1 MRALAAGVM
10 MAVLGCVQ
18 TLPAQEPPKPTVAE
32 QRTAEALAAL
42 RKAVDDA
49 NAASKV
55 LLVTFSADAGKAK
68 ANDAVLAVPA
78 TAGWIAR
85 HAVTHSVTDAR
96 LIRDLGGLSYT
107 VGDKI
112 DETKRLTQIA
122 GGDPLFF
129 SDGIIDLLDKRSS
142 IVVPNSPK
150 ADPRTTAGLG
160 SLALAMR
167 LDWTL
172 RSPVASE
179 SFRARHAAQLKPAP
193 WPGAGES
200 KAPSVLAALSAARA
214 LARDKQW
221 DQAANAYANAWW
233 ETGANTAAAP
243 VRLGPMAAEMALIV
257 QQAPAAKDRLLGL
270 RTEYARAMDVSDM
283 RQVHEYLIL
292 CRVVGDHEH
301 NLRFLDEATQNKSA
315 SAVLPPGDIMA
326 IDWMMPVCHW
336 NDPVAGVSKPGAWC
350 VQLLRQSE
358 RLAARKDAAQFAS
371 AAIYGRWLARLE
383 ASRRLA
389 WLLSSGQDQRADEL
403 RTTVLAAD
411 GSADMKRS
419 MVAACLAAG
428 QRRPWLSE
436 LLKGVDDEELAA
448 ELKK

>member
-1 MRALAAGVM
+1 
-10 MAVLGCVQ
+10 
-18 TLPAQEPPKPTVAE
+18 

-42 RKAVDDA
+42 RKAIEDA

-55 LLVTFSADAGKAK
+55 LLVTFSADPGRAK

-112 DETKRLTQIA
+112 DESKKLTQTA
-122 GGDPLFF
+122 GGDPLYF

-142 IVVPNSPK
+142 IVLPNTPK
-150 ADPRTTAGLG
+150 ADPKTTAGLG

-172 RSPVASE
+172 RSPVGSE
-179 SFRARHAAQLKPAP
+179 SFRSRHVSQLKPAP
-193 WPGAGES
+193 WPGAGEG
-200 KAPSVLAALSAARA
+200 KPPPVLARLAAARA

-233 ETGANTAAAP
+233 ETGANPAAAS

-270 RTEYARAMDVSDM
+270 RTEYARAMDVGDM

-292 CRVVGDHEH
+292 CRIVGDHEH
-301 NLRFLDEATQNKSA
+301 NLRFLDEASQHKSA

-350 VQLLRQSE
+350 VQLVRQCE
-358 RLAARKDAAQFAS
+358 RLAARKDAAQFAN
-371 AAIYGRWLARLE
+371 AASYGRWLARLE

-389 WLLSSGQDQRADEL
+389 WLLASGQDKRADEL
-403 RTTVLAAD
+403 RTAVLAAD
-411 GSADMKRS
+411 AGPDMKRALVLAS
-419 MVAACLAAG
+419 LAAD
-428 QRRPWLSE
+428 QKRPWMAE
-436 LLKGVDDEELAA
+436 LLKGVEDDELAA